1 MEKNNFMLLLS
12 VLLAISYAQ
21 FSEKGLPLN
30 NPRKL
35 QSSDPETILLGYDI
49 YNFTYDSSTRQS
61 NFNFTIH
68 FLLKNWDYNKSYIN
82 NVIEFKD
89 ITLKSIINYQGTDE
103 GKETEFNCS
112 KKENDEIEEI
122 LTYKE
127 SEEIDNNYNNF
138 YNYYQSHHFQYYH
151 IKFICDYNLTGKGIP
166 KKINITTNFTNDIS
180 LNTSKVSYV
189 SSSAE
194 ALEKDLVSLKNEKEA
209 NFIILENANF
219 TSQSP
224 NSFKIKG
231 KSDSIHNTNYDSEN
245 IYLITTVNGSP
256 KKIQCSGKYDRDN
269 SDDVKYYFLQSKGS
283 NNLAGANLSYA
294 LLNYT
299 TKENEMAILDFAENS
314 KNANGTILPP
324 KVDYKKKSGGLSTGG
339 IIAIVIPAVL
349 VLLGVGALAFFLS
362 RRAVPSPPIK
372 NIGNNTM
379 GVVASSEAVVHQ

>member
-35 QSSDPETILLGYDI
+35 QSSDPETILLGYDN
-49 YNFTYDSSTRQS
+49 YNFNYDSSTRQS

-68 FLLKNWDYNKSYIN
+68 FLLKNWNYNRSYIN
-82 NVIEFKD
+82 DVIEFKN

-103 GKETEFNCS
+103 GIGTEFNCS
-112 KKENDEIEEI
+112 KNDIEKIETSKDDEEI
-122 LTYKE
+122 N
-127 SEEIDNNYNNF
+127 NNYNN
-138 YNYYQSHHFQYYH
+138 YQRHHFQYYH
-151 IKFICDYNLTGKGIP
+151 IKFICDYNLTGRGIP
-166 KKINITTNFTNDIS
+166 KKINITTNFTNEIY

-194 ALEKDLVSLKNEKEA
+194 ALEKDLVSLKNEKEI

-231 KSDSIHNTNYDSEN
+231 KSNYIQNTYYDSEK

-283 NNLAGANLSYA
+283 NNLAGANLNYA

-299 TKENEMAILDFAENS
+299 TKENEMAILDFADNQ

-349 VLLGVGALAFFLS
+349 VLLGIGALAFFLS

>member
-35 QSSDPETILLGYDI
+35 QSSDPETILLGYDN
-49 YNFTYDSSTRQS
+49 YNFNYDSSTRQS

-68 FLLKNWDYNKSYIN
+68 FLLKNWNYNYSYIN
-82 NVIEFKD
+82 NNIEFKD

-103 GKETEFNCS
+103 GIGTEFNCS
-112 KKENDEIEEI
+112 QKDVNIEEI
-122 LTYKE
+122 ETSKDV
-127 SEEIDNNYNNF
+127 EEIYKNGISWDSH
-138 YNYYQSHHFQYYH
+138 YYQYYH
-151 IKFICDYNLTGKGIP
+151 AKFICDYNLTGKGIP

-189 SSSAE
+189 TSSAE
-194 ALEKDLVSLKNEKEA
+194 ALEKDLVSLKNEKEIS
-209 NFIILENANF
+209 FIILENANF

-231 KSDSIHNTNYDSEN
+231 KSKSIYYTNYDSEN

-256 KKIQCSGKYDRDN
+256 KKIQCSGKYDRDT
-269 SDDVKYYFLQSKGS
+269 SDDDYYYFLQSKGS

-299 TKENEMAILDFAENS
+299 TSDNEKKMAILDFAENS

-324 KVDYKKKSGGLSTGG
+324 KVDYRKKSGGLSTGG

-349 VLLGVGALAFFLS
+349 VLLGIGALAFFLS

>member
-1 MEKNNFMLLLS
+1 MKKKNFMLLLS
-12 VLLAISYAQ
+12 LLLVISFAQ
-21 FSEKGLPLN
+21 IPEKGLPLN
-30 NPRKL
+30 NLRKL
-35 QSSDPETILLGYDI
+35 ESNSPETILLGFDR

-68 FLLKNWDYNKSYIN
+68 FLLKNWNYTEDMINDDSYIKFN
-82 NVIEFKD
+82 N
-89 ITLKSIINYQGTDE
+89 ITLKAIINYQGDEE
-103 GKETEFNCS
+103 GKEAEFNCT
-112 KKENDEIEEI
+112 NN
-122 LTYKE
+122 TYIKGKGSFE
-127 SEEIDNNYNNF
+127 CSEQEYIYNNPELC
-138 YNYYQSHHFQYYH
+138 YYRYYH
-151 IKFICDYNLTGKGIP
+151 SQFLCDYNLTGKGIP
-166 KKINITTNFTNDIS
+166 KKINITTNFTNEIY
-180 LNTSKVSYV
+180 LNTSKVSFV
-189 SSSAE
+189 TSSAE
-194 ALEKDLVSLKNEKEA
+194 ALEKDLVSLKYFTEDFE
-209 NFIILENANF
+209 ILENANF

-224 NSFKIKG
+224 NFFKIKADPIYG
-231 KSDSIHNTNYDSEN
+231 YDSEN

-256 KKIQCSGKYDRDN
+256 KKIPCSGKRDKDS
-269 SDDVKYYFLQSKGS
+269 SDDNYYYFLQSKDS

-294 LLNYT
+294 LLNFT
-299 TKENEMAILDFAENS
+299 TRGNRMAILEFADNQ

>member
-1 MEKNNFMLLLS
+1 MKKKNFMLLLS
-12 VLLAISYAQ
+12 LLLVISFAQ
-21 FSEKGLPLN
+21 IPEKGLPLN
-30 NPRKL
+30 NLRKL
-35 QSSDPETILLGYDI
+35 ESNSPETILLGFDR

-68 FLLKNWDYNKSYIN
+68 FLLKNWNYTEDMINDDSYIKFN
-82 NVIEFKD
+82 N
-89 ITLKSIINYQGTDE
+89 ITLKAIINYQGDEE
-103 GKETEFNCS
+103 GKEAEFNCT
-112 KKENDEIEEI
+112 NN
-122 LTYKE
+122 TYIKGKGSFE
-127 SEEIDNNYNNF
+127 CSEQEYIYNNPELC
-138 YNYYQSHHFQYYH
+138 YYRYYH
-151 IKFICDYNLTGKGIP
+151 SQFLCDYNLTGKGIP
-166 KKINITTNFTNDIS
+166 KKINITTNFTNEIY
-180 LNTSKVSYV
+180 LNTSKVSFV
-189 SSSAE
+189 TSSAE
-194 ALEKDLVSLKNEKEA
+194 ALEKDLVSLKYFTEDFE
-209 NFIILENANF
+209 ILENANF

-224 NSFKIKG
+224 NFFKIKADPIYG
-231 KSDSIHNTNYDSEN
+231 YDSEN

-256 KKIQCSGKYDRDN
+256 KKIPCSGKRDKDS
-269 SDDVKYYFLQSKGS
+269 SDDNYYYFLQSKDS

-294 LLNYT
+294 LLNFT
-299 TKENEMAILDFAENS
+299 TGEERQYSMAILDFAENS

>member
-35 QSSDPETILLGYDI
+35 QSSDPETILLGYDN

-68 FLLKNWDYNKSYIN
+68 FLLKNWNYNYTYIN
-82 NVIEFKD
+82 NVIEFKN

-112 KKENDEIEEI
+112 KKDMIIIWTSKDYEE
-122 LTYKE
+122 LEK
-127 SEEIDNNYNNF
+127 NNYN
-138 YNYYQSHHFQYYH
+138 YDDLHHQYYRAP
-151 IKFICDYNLTGKGIP
+151 FLCDYNLTGIGIP

-189 SSSAE
+189 TSSAE
-194 ALEKDLVSLKNEKEA
+194 ALEKDLVSLKNEKKTH
-209 NFIILENANF
+209 FIILENANF

-231 KSDSIHNTNYDSEN
+231 NALDDDYDSEN

-256 KKIQCSGKYDRDN
+256 KKFHVQEKVIKIVQTMKIIIFC
-269 SDDVKYYFLQSKGS
+269 
-283 NNLAGANLSYA
+283 NLR
-294 LLNYT
+294 
-299 TKENEMAILDFAENS
+299 
-314 KNANGTILPP
+314 
-324 KVDYKKKSGGLSTGG
+324 VQ
-339 IIAIVIPAVL
+339 II
-349 VLLGVGALAFFLS
+349 
-362 RRAVPSPPIK
+362 
-372 NIGNNTM
+372 
-379 GVVASSEAVVHQ
+379 

>member
-35 QSSDPETILLGYDI
+35 QSSDPETILLGYDN

-68 FLLKNWDYNKSYIN
+68 FLLKNWNYNYTYIN
-82 NVIEFKD
+82 NVIEFKN

-112 KKENDEIEEI
+112 KKDMIIIWTSKDYEE
-122 LTYKE
+122 LEK
-127 SEEIDNNYNNF
+127 NNYN
-138 YNYYQSHHFQYYH
+138 YDDLHHQYYRAP
-151 IKFICDYNLTGKGIP
+151 FLCDYNLTGIGIP

-189 SSSAE
+189 TSSAE
-194 ALEKDLVSLKNEKEA
+194 ALEKDLVSLKNEKKTH
-209 NFIILENANF
+209 FIILENANF

-231 KSDSIHNTNYDSEN
+231 NALDDDYDSEN

-256 KKIQCSGKYDRDN
+256 KKIPCSGKSDKDS
-269 SDDVKYYFLQSKGS
+269 SDDEDYYFLQSKGS
-283 NNLAGANLSYA
+283 NNLGGANLSYA
-294 LLNYT
+294 LLNFT
-299 TKENEMAILDFAENS
+299 TRGNRMAILEFADNQ

-339 IIAIVIPAVL
+339 IIAIVIPTVL
-349 VLLGVGALAFFLS
+349 VLLGIGALAFFLS

>member
-1 MEKNNFMLLLS
+1 MEKNDFMLLLS

-35 QSSDPETILLGYDI
+35 QSSDPETILLGYDN
-49 YNFTYDSSTRQS
+49 YNFNYDSSTRQS

-68 FLLKNWDYNKSYIN
+68 FLLKNWNYNYSYIN
-82 NVIEFKD
+82 NNIEFKD

-103 GKETEFNCS
+103 GIGTEFNCS
-112 KKENDEIEEI
+112 QKYVNIEEI
-122 LTYKE
+122 ETSKDV
-127 SEEIDNNYNNF
+127 EEIYKNGISWDSH
-138 YNYYQSHHFQYYH
+138 YYQYYH
-151 IKFICDYNLTGKGIP
+151 AKFICDYNLTGKGIP

-189 SSSAE
+189 TSSAE
-194 ALEKDLVSLKNEKEA
+194 ALEKDLVSLKNEKKTR
-209 NFIILENANF
+209 FIILENANF

-231 KSDSIHNTNYDSEN
+231 NALDDDYDSEN

-256 KKIQCSGKYDRDN
+256 KKIPCSGKSDKDS
-269 SDDVKYYFLQSKGS
+269 SDDKDYYFLQSKGS
-283 NNLAGANLSYA
+283 NNLGGANLSYA
-294 LLNYT
+294 LLNFT
-299 TKENEMAILDFAENS
+299 TRGNRMAILEFADNQ

-349 VLLGVGALAFFLS
+349 VLLGIGALAFFLS